1 MVTVHLAEELA
12 QLRLEGWRQLTL
24 PLGHRVLQLGVLNG
38 VSSVAKSQA
47 LIGGGGGA
55 AAPRGDL
62 SGAGSPLECV
72 E

>member
-24 PLGHRVLQLGVLNG
+24 PLGHRVAQLGVFNG
-38 VSSVAKSQA
+38 AQPQA
-47 LIGGGGGA
+47 LAGGGG
-55 AAPRGDL
+55 GDL